1 MKLPQHDEDDA
12 DGDEGE
18 GFTYSSGAS
27 IPQVARGMESSGADV
42 VFDGDEEVARN
53 DEGGSG
59 EVVPYAHRDIK
70 PAYVPFPISQPVLVL
85 NFCRVTSMNRNIMI
99 DDNGEAILMD
109 FGSTVRARI
118 YIADRRQALTQQVSP
133 TSASSSSFILFSR
146 FSAYI
151 KTTTSLHFR
160 T

>member
-12 DGDEGE
+12 DEGE

-70 PAYVPFPISQPVLVL
+70 PAYVFLYFTWLAEGLLLMSVLISGA
-85 NFCRVTSMNRNIMI
+85 
-99 DDNGEAILMD
+99 DDEQE
-109 FGSTVRARI
+109 
-118 YIADRRQALTQQVSP
+118 YHDR
-133 TSASSSSFILFSR
+133 
-146 FSAYI
+146 
-151 KTTTSLHFR
+151 
-160 T
+160 